1 MVVNFRAR
9 AISRG
14 TRKLAWILILIII
27 IIIIIKKNILSLKK
41 FKGLYDLCYSLQS
54 RSLFGLLEINCSC
67 FGYNTI
73 FFLIL
78 TSLCVWIKT
87 FFFFWVSLSW
97 LWFINLVDGLI
108 QWSKIKWYRPPI
120 SWYSP
125 ESYTLKWNVDD
136 SSSNKPGDVGTC
148 GVFRAHN
155 GFVMGYF
162 STFMG
167 VKYSI
172 EA

>member
-1 MVVNFRAR
+1 LGQRDLLSLWSQVEALWLIIWWSLETYMVVNFRAR

-14 TRKLAWILILIII
+14 TRKLAWILILI

-87 FFFFWVSLSW
+87 FFFFEFPYHDFDLLIWLMVWFNGQRSSGIDLLSHGIH
-97 LWFINLVDGLI
+97 LNHI
-108 QWSKIKWYRPPI
+108 R
-120 SWYSP
+120 
-125 ESYTLKWNVDD
+125 
-136 SSSNKPGDVGTC
+136 
-148 GVFRAHN
+148 
-155 GFVMGYF
+155 
-162 STFMG
+162 
-167 VKYSI
+167 
-172 EA
+172 